1 MVSASVSAISPM
13 GMARVSDSPPTIRMA
28 ASLARPFRRRRR
40 RVNSGQAEMAMM
52 AAQVS
57 APRKGWIT
65 LMQDRMSRPI
75 TAMRNTAI
83 TLMLGKGLGVMRKS
97 GV

>member
-1 MVSASVSAISPM
+1 
-13 GMARVSDSPPTIRMA
+13 
-28 ASLARPFRRRRR
+28 
-40 RVNSGQAEMAMM
+40 MAMM

-65 LMQDRMSRPI
+65 FRQDRMSRPI

-83 TLMLGKGLGVMRKS
+83 TLILGKGFGVMKGS
-97 GV
+97 G